1 MGTHDFTLT
10 VRQSAST
17 SAEPNFES
25 PWGELRICSEVVSS
39 DRLAAISVDDV
50 PLLTEDEKAALAL
63 DPSLLEVA
71 RDRLAARRHFI
82 ALGQAWTR
90 QEVER
95 AAFRVEQAVQERLW
109 ALGGPG
115 AVVQDARFR
124 AALWNAQYQAHEAVF
139 AKTGSRVIAKTIQR
153 EASAGREPL
162 TLCRGR
168 QLRRLPKEVLRKH
181 APDLLEHYGDNI
193 VPLGYGDGCGVITQ
207 DSREPRP
214 PKKYCGRCRAK
225 AGTTMN
231 AGLTKTA
238 RARLRAS
245 RNPRPR

>member
-1 MGTHDFTLT
+1 M
-10 VRQSAST
+10 SASEAQRKASET

-25 PWGELRICSEVVSS
+25 PWDELRICSEVVSS

-50 PLLTEDEKAALAL
+50 PLLTEDEKAAL

-90 QEVER
+90 PEVEC
-95 AAFRVEQAVQERLW
+95 AAFRVEHAVQERLW

-124 AALWNAQYQAHEAVF
+124 AALWNAQYQAHEAVV
-139 AKTGSRVIAKTIQR
+139 AKTGSRVIAKAIQR

-168 QLRRLPKEVLRKH
+168 QLRRLPEDVLRKH

-193 VPLGYGDGCGVITQ
+193 VPLGYGDGCGLITP
-207 DSREPRP
+207 DSHEPRP
-214 PKKYCGRCRAK
+214 PKKYCERCRAK
-225 AGTTMN
+225 AGTTLN
-231 AGLTKTA
+231 AGLAKTA
-238 RARLRAS
+238 RARLRAA
-245 RNPRPR
+245 RNPKPR